1 LPVAAPHSVSH
12 ADPAADAQLFSD
24 VYAMEQSAEPRA
36 AAPIHA
42 LIEEN

>member
-1 LPVAAPHSVSH
+1 VVSH
-12 ADPAADAQLFSD
+12 LVLHTDAAADAQLFSD
-24 VYAMEQSAEPRA
+24 VYAMEQSSEPRA